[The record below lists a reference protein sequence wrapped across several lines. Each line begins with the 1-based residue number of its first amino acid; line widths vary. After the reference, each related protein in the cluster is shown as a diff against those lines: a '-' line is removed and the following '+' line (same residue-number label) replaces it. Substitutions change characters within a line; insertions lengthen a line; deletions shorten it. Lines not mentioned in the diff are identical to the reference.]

1 MEEGVQDGVCTYLK
15 GKGILIP
22 AAPWVNFEDTVL
34 SEMSRHGR
42 TNTIQI
48 HFSEVPR
55 GVRYI
60 ETGGRVVVTRGLGSE
75 WLMGTEYSLL
85 HDGEFRRLWKYLTL
99 PSCALKKWL
108 RR

>member
-1 MEEGVQDGVCTYLK
+1 MDHNRQGAEATWVSMMEEGVQDGVCTYLK
-15 GKGILIP
+15 GKGILTP

-34 SEMSRHGR
+34 SEMSRHER
-42 TNTIQI
+42 TNTVQV

-85 HDGEFRRLWKYLTL
+85 HDGEFRRL
-99 PSCALKKWL
+99 
-108 RR
+108 